1 MLWYY
6 IWEKVPNGPSKLILH
21 SAPESTAIDI
31 IQKQLIVSPEK
42 FSKLSVRSTRPQKVE
57 NEMMMFWLPL
67 TRRMS
72 SSSDDE
78 EEDSVAKE
86 TQKEI
91 IIARDLTIEKL
102 TKEGEALNTRFGQ

>member
-1 MLWYY
+1 
-6 IWEKVPNGPSKLILH
+6 
-21 SAPESTAIDI
+21 
-31 IQKQLIVSPEK
+31 
-42 FSKLSVRSTRPQKVE
+42 
-57 NEMMMFWLPL
+57 
-67 TRRMS
+67 MS

-102 TKEGEALNTRFGQ
+102 TKEGEALNPRFGQ